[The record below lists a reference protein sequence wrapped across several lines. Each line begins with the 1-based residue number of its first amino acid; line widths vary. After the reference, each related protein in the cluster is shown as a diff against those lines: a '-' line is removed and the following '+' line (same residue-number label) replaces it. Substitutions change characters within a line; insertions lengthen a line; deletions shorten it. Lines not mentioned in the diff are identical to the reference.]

1 MYNRVVV
8 GMAEYWVSSNPEDVL
23 CILGLG
29 SCVGLCLY
37 DPRKKIGGMVHIL
50 LPESIPGQSNPFKF
64 ADSAVPALWEKVK
77 SEGASPENIFAKISG
92 GAKMFSGTDSLFDIG
107 RRNVEAVK
115 AELQKL
121 KIPLRADDTEEIGE
135 GALCFILRMEGWR

>member
-37 DPRKKIGGMVHIL
+37 DPRKKLVAWFIFSFLRVFQVRVIL
-50 LPESIPGQSNPFKF
+50 LNLL
-64 ADSAVPALWEKVK
+64 DSAVPALWEKVK

-92 GAKMFSGTDSLFDIG
+92 GAKMFSERTLF
-107 RRNVEAVK
+107 
-115 AELQKL
+115 
-121 KIPLRADDTEEIGE
+121 
-135 GALCFILRMEGWR
+135 

>member
-37 DPRKKIGGMVHIL
+37 DPRKKIGGM
-50 LPESIPGQSNPFKF
+50 E
-64 ADSAVPALWEKVK
+64 
-77 SEGASPENIFAKISG
+77 
-92 GAKMFSGTDSLFDIG
+92 IG
-107 RRNVEAVK
+107 RAHV
-115 AELQKL
+115 
-121 KIPLRADDTEEIGE
+121 
-135 GALCFILRMEGWR
+135 